1 MSESSPGSLPLL
13 PPADFIDPVIEVY
26 KRDVDVTLLI
36 ENLLLT
42 PAQRWEKAESFIQ
55 SVREWRGAAKRSR
68 QHLGIGPTIT
78 AAESVVRTPSSGRG
92 RPDDDSRIP
101 SGIDAPI
108 LTEVLS

>member
-1 MSESSPGSLPLL
+1 MSESSQGPLALL

-36 ENLLLT
+36 GNLLLT
-42 PAQRWEKAESFIQ
+42 PAQRWVKAESLIQ

-68 QHLGIGPTIT
+68 QQ
-78 AAESVVRTPSSGRG
+78 
-92 RPDDDSRIP
+92 
-101 SGIDAPI
+101 